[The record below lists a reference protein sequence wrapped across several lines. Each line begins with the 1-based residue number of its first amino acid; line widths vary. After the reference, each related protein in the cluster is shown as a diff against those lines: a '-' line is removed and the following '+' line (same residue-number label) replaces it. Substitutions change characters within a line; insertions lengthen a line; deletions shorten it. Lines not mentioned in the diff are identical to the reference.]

1 MPQRTG
7 KKMTDRDGYT
17 PAMRRRLAKLDEEIA
32 QAKAE
37 AQQAKAEAR
46 RAESA
51 YKKVR
56 EEDAK
61 LTAKWRAEEAK
72 WRAEEAK
79 WKEEGK
85 EEAKQ
90 REKQEAKWKEEA
102 KQREKQAAK
111 DTADLRKTVKETSK
125 AWGDFGRSEGEMVEE
140 EFVNALREK
149 KAIGDFKL
157 REVLSRLKNR
167 YEYDLVCINGRA
179 VFVGEVKRQLT
190 ARDVRDFADNR
201 LPHFAEDFPAH
212 ARRRTVHGMV
222 GGVRVN
228 PAAEREAKARR
239 LVLLRLK
246 NRALLAENLPRRAA

>member
-37 AQQAKAEAR
+37 AQQAAAEAR
-46 RAESA
+46 RYEAA

-56 EEDAK
+56 EADAK
-61 LTAKWRAEEAK
+61 AEAKRREEEAK
-72 WRAEEAK
+72 RREED
-79 WKEEGK
+79 
-85 EEAKQ
+85 KQ
-90 REKQEAKWKEEA
+90 L
-102 KQREKQAAK
+102 
-111 DTADLRKTVKETSK
+111 TADLRKTVKETSK

>member
-7 KKMTDRDGYT
+7 KRMTDRNGYT

-37 AQQAKAEAR
+37 AQQASAEAR
-46 RAESA
+46 RYEAA

-56 EEDAK
+56 EADAK
-61 LTAKWRAEEAK
+61 AEAKRREEEAK
-72 WRAEEAK
+72 RREED
-79 WKEEGK
+79 
-85 EEAKQ
+85 KQ
-90 REKQEAKWKEEA
+90 L
-102 KQREKQAAK
+102 
-111 DTADLRKTVKETSK
+111 TADLRKTVKETSK

-140 EFVNALREK
+140 EFVSALREK

-212 ARRRTVHGMV
+212 ARRRKVHGMV

>member
-7 KKMTDRDGYT
+7 KRMTDRNGYT

-32 QAKAE
+32 QAT
-37 AQQAKAEAR
+37 AEAR
-46 RAESA
+46 RYEAA
-51 YKKVR
+51 YQKAR

-61 LTAKWRAEEAK
+61 AS
-72 WRAEEAK
+72 
-79 WKEEGK
+79 
-85 EEAKQ
+85 
-90 REKQEAKWKEEA
+90 
-102 KQREKQAAK
+102 
-111 DTADLRKTVKETSK
+111 ADLRKTVKETAKVWSDL
-125 AWGDFGRSEGEMVEE
+125 GLSESDTVEE
-140 EFVNALREK
+140 EFVSALREK

>member
-1 MPQRTG
+1 MLKRAG
-7 KKMTDRDGYT
+7 KRMTDRDGYT
-17 PAMRRRLAKLDEEIA
+17 PAMRRRLAKLDEKIA
-32 QAKAE
+32 QATADARE
-37 AQQAKAEAR
+37 ADA
-46 RAESA
+46 A
-51 YKKVR
+51 YKKAR

-61 LTAKWRAEEAK
+61 ASAKLQKTMENVS
-72 WRAEEAK
+72 
-79 WKEEGK
+79 
-85 EEAKQ
+85 KQ
-90 REKQEAKWKEEA
+90 
-102 KQREKQAAK
+102 
-111 DTADLRKTVKETSK
+111 
-125 AWGDFGRSEGEMVEE
+125 WGDFGRSEGEMVEE
-140 EFVNALREK
+140 EFVSALREK

-228 PAAEREAKARR
+228 PAAEREAKTRR

>member
-7 KKMTDRDGYT
+7 KRMTDRDGYT

-32 QAKAE
+32 QAT
-37 AQQAKAEAR
+37 AEAR
-46 RAESA
+46 RYEAA
-51 YKKVR
+51 YQKARK
-56 EEDAK
+56 EDAK
-61 LTAKWRAEEAK
+61 AS
-72 WRAEEAK
+72 
-79 WKEEGK
+79 
-85 EEAKQ
+85 
-90 REKQEAKWKEEA
+90 
-102 KQREKQAAK
+102 
-111 DTADLRKTVKETSK
+111 ADLRKTVKETAK
-125 AWGDFGRSEGEMVEE
+125 VWDDLGLSEGDAVEE
-140 EFVNALREK
+140 EFVSALREK

-212 ARRRTVHGMV
+212 ARRRKVHGMV

>member
-7 KKMTDRDGYT
+7 KRMTDRDGYT

-32 QAKAE
+32 QSQAE
-37 AQQAKAEAR
+37 ARKADAEAR
-46 RAESA
+46 RATAEARRYEAA
-51 YKKVR
+51 YQKAR

-61 LTAKWRAEEAK
+61 ASAKLQKTMENVS
-72 WRAEEAK
+72 
-79 WKEEGK
+79 
-85 EEAKQ
+85 KQ
-90 REKQEAKWKEEA
+90 
-102 KQREKQAAK
+102 
-111 DTADLRKTVKETSK
+111 
-125 AWGDFGRSEGEMVEE
+125 WGDFGRSEGEMVEE
-140 EFVNALREK
+140 EFVSALHEK

>member
-1 MPQRTG
+1 MLKRAG
-7 KKMTDRDGYT
+7 KRMTDRDGYT
-17 PAMRRRLAKLDEEIA
+17 PAMRRRLAKLDEKIA
-32 QAKAE
+32 QATADARE
-37 AQQAKAEAR
+37 ADV
-46 RAESA
+46 A
-51 YKKVR
+51 YKKAR
-56 EEDAK
+56 KEDAK
-61 LTAKWRAEEAK
+61 ASAELQKTMENVS
-72 WRAEEAK
+72 
-79 WKEEGK
+79 
-85 EEAKQ
+85 KQ
-90 REKQEAKWKEEA
+90 
-102 KQREKQAAK
+102 
-111 DTADLRKTVKETSK
+111 
-125 AWGDFGRSEGEMVEE
+125 WGDFGRSEGEMVEE
-140 EFVNALREK
+140 EFVSALREK

-212 ARRRTVHGMV
+212 ARRRKVHGMV

-228 PAAEREAKARR
+228 PAAEREAKTRR

>member
-7 KKMTDRDGYT
+7 KRMTDRNGYT

-32 QAKAE
+32 QAT
-37 AQQAKAEAR
+37 AEAR
-46 RAESA
+46 RYEAA
-51 YKKVR
+51 YQKAR

-61 LTAKWRAEEAK
+61 AS
-72 WRAEEAK
+72 
-79 WKEEGK
+79 
-85 EEAKQ
+85 
-90 REKQEAKWKEEA
+90 
-102 KQREKQAAK
+102 
-111 DTADLRKTVKETSK
+111 ADLRKTVKETAKVWSDL
-125 AWGDFGRSEGEMVEE
+125 GLSESDTVEE

>member
-7 KKMTDRDGYT
+7 KRMTDRNGYT

-32 QAKAE
+32 QAT
-37 AQQAKAEAR
+37 AEAR
-46 RAESA
+46 RYEAA
-51 YKKVR
+51 YQKAR

-61 LTAKWRAEEAK
+61 AS
-72 WRAEEAK
+72 
-79 WKEEGK
+79 
-85 EEAKQ
+85 
-90 REKQEAKWKEEA
+90 
-102 KQREKQAAK
+102 
-111 DTADLRKTVKETSK
+111 ADLRKTVKETAKVWSDL
-125 AWGDFGRSEGEMVEE
+125 GLSESDTVEE
-140 EFVNALREK
+140 EFVSALREK

-212 ARRRTVHGMV
+212 ARRRKVHGMV

-228 PAAEREAKARR
+228 PAAEREAKTRR

>member
-61 LTAKWRAEEAK
+61 FTAKWRAEEAK

-79 WKEEGK
+79 WKEE
-85 EEAKQ
+85 AKQ
-90 REKQEAKWKEEA
+90 REKQEAKW
-102 KQREKQAAK
+102 REQAAK

-125 AWGDFGRSEGEMVEE
+125 QWGDFGRSEGEMVEE
-140 EFVNALREK
+140 EFVSALREK

>member
-79 WKEEGK
+79 WKEE
-85 EEAKQ
+85 AKQ
-90 REKQEAKWKEEA
+90 REKQEAKW
-102 KQREKQAAK
+102 REQAAK

-125 AWGDFGRSEGEMVEE
+125 QWGDFGRSEGEMVEE

-212 ARRRTVHGMV
+212 ARRRKVHGMV
-222 GGVRVN
+222 GGIRVN

>member
-7 KKMTDRDGYT
+7 KRMTDRDGYT

-79 WKEEGK
+79 WKEE
-85 EEAKQ
+85 AKQ
-90 REKQEAKWKEEA
+90 REKQEAKW
-102 KQREKQAAK
+102 REQAAK

-140 EFVNALREK
+140 EFVSALREK

-212 ARRRTVHGMV
+212 ARRRKVHGMV

>member
-7 KKMTDRDGYT
+7 KRMTDRDGYT

-79 WKEEGK
+79 WKEG
-85 EEAKQ
+85 AKQ
-90 REKQEAKWKEEA
+90 REKQEAKW
-102 KQREKQAAK
+102 REQAAK

-125 AWGDFGRSEGEMVEE
+125 QWGDFGRSEGEMVEE

-212 ARRRTVHGMV
+212 ARRRKVHGMV

-228 PAAEREAKARR
+228 PAAEREAKTRR

>member
-7 KKMTDRDGYT
+7 KRMTDRNGYT

-37 AQQAKAEAR
+37 AQQAAAEAR
-46 RAESA
+46 RYEAA

-56 EEDAK
+56 EADAK
-61 LTAKWRAEEAK
+61 AEAKRREEEAK
-72 WRAEEAK
+72 RREEDKQLTAELK
-79 WKEEGK
+79 
-85 EEAKQ
+85 
-90 REKQEAKWKEEA
+90 
-102 KQREKQAAK
+102 
-111 DTADLRKTVKETSK
+111 KTVKETSK

-140 EFVNALREK
+140 EFVSALREK

-228 PAAEREAKARR
+228 PAAEREAKTRR

>member
-7 KKMTDRDGYT
+7 KRMTDRDGYT
-17 PAMRRRLAKLDEEIA
+17 PAMRRRLAKLDEKIA
-32 QAKAE
+32 QATADARE
-37 AQQAKAEAR
+37 ADA
-46 RAESA
+46 A
-51 YKKVR
+51 YKKAR

-61 LTAKWRAEEAK
+61 ASAELQKTMENVS
-72 WRAEEAK
+72 
-79 WKEEGK
+79 
-85 EEAKQ
+85 KQ
-90 REKQEAKWKEEA
+90 
-102 KQREKQAAK
+102 
-111 DTADLRKTVKETSK
+111 
-125 AWGDFGRSEGEMVEE
+125 WGDFGRSEGEMVEE

-228 PAAEREAKARR
+228 PAAEREAKTRR

>member
-7 KKMTDRDGYT
+7 KRMTDRNGYT

-37 AQQAKAEAR
+37 AQQAAAEAR
-46 RAESA
+46 RYEAA

-56 EEDAK
+56 EADAK
-61 LTAKWRAEEAK
+61 AEAKRREEEAK
-72 WRAEEAK
+72 RREED
-79 WKEEGK
+79 
-85 EEAKQ
+85 KQ
-90 REKQEAKWKEEA
+90 L
-102 KQREKQAAK
+102 
-111 DTADLRKTVKETSK
+111 TADLRKTVKETSK

-140 EFVNALREK
+140 EFVSALREK

>member
-7 KKMTDRDGYT
+7 KRMTDRNGYT

-37 AQQAKAEAR
+37 AQQAAAEAR
-46 RAESA
+46 RYEAA

-56 EEDAK
+56 EADAK
-61 LTAKWRAEEAK
+61 AEAKRREEEAK
-72 WRAEEAK
+72 RREEDKQLTAELK
-79 WKEEGK
+79 
-85 EEAKQ
+85 
-90 REKQEAKWKEEA
+90 
-102 KQREKQAAK
+102 
-111 DTADLRKTVKETSK
+111 KTVKETSK

-140 EFVNALREK
+140 EFVSALREK